1 MIYSDYS
8 RTFWKARRTRT
19 SNMLWKNNQLK
30 KNNWKK
36 KKGLVAYFTTQ
47 RSMRYLVPRLSLLTV
62 QSHII
67 IIQFFTSKR
76 QMFHK
81 MIKVR
86 KTPTVKRRLNSV
98 QINEGCEVRR
108 IDNSTHWIYRFS
120 VDSAIC
126 FVTLICWMMIYP
138 VDSVIRRSNNRAL
151 SGSV

>member
-30 KNNWKK
+30 KLIEK

>member
-8 RTFWKARRTRT
+8 RTFWNARRTRT

-30 KNNWKK
+30 KFIDKK

-76 QMFHK
+76 HMFHK
-81 MIKVR
+81 MIKVT

-138 VDSVIRRSNNRAL
+138 VYSVIRRSNNRAL

>member
-19 SNMLWKNNQLK
+19 SNMLWKNNQIK
-30 KNNWKK
+30 KINWKK
-36 KKGLVAYFTTQ
+36 KKGLIAYFTTQ

-81 MIKVR
+81 MIKVT

-126 FVTLICWMMIYP
+126 FVTLIRWMMIYP
-138 VDSVIRRSNNRAL
+138 VDSVIHRSNNRAL